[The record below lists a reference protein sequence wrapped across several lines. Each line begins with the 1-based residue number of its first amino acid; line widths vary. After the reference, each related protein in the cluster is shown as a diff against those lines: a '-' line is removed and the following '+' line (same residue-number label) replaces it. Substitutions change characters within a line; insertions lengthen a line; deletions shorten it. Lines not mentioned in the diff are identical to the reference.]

1 MLLSCASILPWSA
14 LAGMC
19 AAWQPQCSCITGAGL
34 PHLGNPAS
42 SHLLSQVCLCRDL
55 SSVAAPYSCVTDA
68 GLSHLGNCAS
78 LRSVDVSF
86 CTLITDRGLVAL
98 AAGLRT
104 KLQRLL
110 TFRVSMSQAASL
122 WCLTFLTGWKGHV

>member
-1 MLLSCASILPWSA
+1 MPASCHGLRLEEGAQRDSSQAAASQA
-14 LAGMC
+14 LAC
-19 AAWQPQCSCITGAGL
+19 PIWAPL
-34 PHLGNPAS
+34 PA
-42 SHLLSQVCLCRDL
+42 SHLLSQICLCRDL

-98 AAGLRT
+98 AAGLCT
-104 KLQRLL
+104 KLQRLQ
-110 TFRVSMSQAASL
+110 TFRVSMFQAALLGACPS
-122 WCLTFLTGWKGHV
+122 